1 MNDGKYLPQTLIND
15 ELFALVDQHSDTSV
29 FVYLVW
35 HLSPP
40 STHVESNNRK
50 QIESSPLISSIR

>member
-29 FVYLVW
+29 FVYLV
-35 HLSPP
+35 
-40 STHVESNNRK
+40 
-50 QIESSPLISSIR
+50 